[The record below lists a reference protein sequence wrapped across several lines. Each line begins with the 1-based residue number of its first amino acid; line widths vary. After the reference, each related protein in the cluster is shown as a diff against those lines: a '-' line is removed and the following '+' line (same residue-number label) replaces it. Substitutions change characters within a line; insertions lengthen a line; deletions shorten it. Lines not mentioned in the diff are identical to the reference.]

1 MCIRDSGEGARLGG
15 AEEAEIFAAVG
26 LPWIP
31 PELRED
37 KGEIEAGLAGA
48 LPRLIEVGDLR
59 GDLHM
64 HTTETDGRNSLEEM
78 ILAAAELGRD
88 YIAITDHSYNLRLVN
103 GLDPERLAAQGREI
117 DELNER
123 FAGRP
128 RILRGIEADI
138 LPDGSIDLGPQ
149 VLGTLD
155 WVIGSVHGEFKMSRA
170 EQTRRIVTAIESGQ
184 IDVLGHPTGRRLE
197 MRSGYEVDLEAVIDA
212 AARTGVAVECNAYP
226 ERLDLDD
233 AGCRLARERGAFV
246 VIDTDSHATSHLR
259 GIGGGVRQARRGG
272 LEARHVLNT
281 RSAEGL
287 LDHKRNRLR

>member
-1 MCIRDSGEGARLGG
+1 MCWWPATAAEPIMTASRRAPQVAVVLARGAKKLSLKTRAGPADRRAGGADRVVGRGAGLFHRLEGPQRAHPRPGGEARAAHQRVRRLRGRGEGARLGG

-48 LPRLIEVGDLR
+48 LPRSIEVGDLR

-138 LPDGSIDLGPQ
+138 LLDGSIDLGPQ

-155 WVIGSVHGEFKMSRA
+155 WVIGSVHAHFKM
-170 EQTRRIVTAIESGQ
+170 T
-184 IDVLGHPTGRRLE
+184 
-197 MRSGYEVDLEAVIDA
+197 
-212 AARTGVAVECNAYP
+212 
-226 ERLDLDD
+226 
-233 AGCRLARERGAFV
+233 
-246 VIDTDSHATSHLR
+246 
-259 GIGGGVRQARRGG
+259 ARRADPAHRDRHRVGADRR
-272 LEARHVLNT
+272 ARPPHRAPAGDAL
-281 RSAEGL
+281 G
-287 LDHKRNRLR
+287 